1 MTSPS
6 VWKIVWV
13 SFVARMVAFLVIAVL
28 GLGFTYA
35 TMGKDKF
42 WKTWEVEKKKAM
54 G

>member
-13 SFVARMVAFLVIAVL
+13 SLVARMAAFLVIALL
-28 GLGFTYA
+28 GLGFTYT
-35 TMGKDKF
+35 TMGKEKF
-42 WKTWEVEKKKAM
+42 WQTWEEEKKKAM